1 MELISSRPAVDV
13 NRRPNEISLA
23 MATINKIQKGEL
35 ADLVDPGLEFHS
47 DQEVN
52 RMVTQMAELAF
63 RCLQMDR
70 DMRPPIKE
78 VLEGLKEIEGRDRCN
93 SADECEVK
101 IKEDSRLLKDSG
113 STSPDSV
120 MKNCWM
126 SSSSTTPNSSNQG
139 IVSV

>member
-13 NRRPNEISLA
+13 NLRPNEISLA
-23 MATINKIQKGEL
+23 MVTMSKIQNGEL
-35 ADLVDPGLEFHS
+35 ADLVDPGLEFGS
-47 DQEVN
+47 NQEAN

-78 VLEGLKEIEGRDRCN
+78 VLEGLKEIEVGSHCSGD
-93 SADECEVK
+93 DCEVRT
-101 IKEDSRLLKDSG
+101 KEESRLLKDSG
-113 STSPDSV
+113 SISPDSV

-126 SSSSTTPNSSNQG
+126 SSSSTTPSSSNQG
-139 IVSV
+139 IV